1 MVTRR
6 AAGPS
11 EPLTAVKRVSPTHE
25 VREQLLAAIESGQY
39 APGAPLPSE
48 RELCEIFG
56 VSRVSV
62 REAIAGLEAMNLIT
76 VRHGLGAF
84 VQQSIN
90 ERYAGS
96 FAKYLEL
103 HRDQLIE
110 LAKVR
115 APLEALAAEEAARH
129 ADPTALAIVQ
139 EAAVAFEE
147 AVESADRARAA
158 ARDREFHLAIA
169 DASMG
174 RLLPRMIHELN
185 SLLTE
190 ARTATF
196 AQQGQLEQSVADH
209 RAILEALV
217 RGDADGARGAVEQHM
232 RRIGEWLAGLPDG
245 EG

>member
-1 MVTRR
+1 MAKATGRS
-6 AAGPS
+6 A
-11 EPLTAVKRVSPTHE
+11 EPLTAVKRVSPTHQ

-84 VQQSIN
+84 VQESIN
-90 ERYAGS
+90 ERYAGP

-110 LAKVR
+110 LTKVR
-115 APLEALAAEEAARH
+115 APLEALAADEAARH
-129 ADPTALAIVQ
+129 ADKPALDKVKKTGL
-139 EAAVAFEE
+139 AFEKAAKGGE
-147 AVESADRARAA
+147 RARAA
-158 ARDREFHLAIA
+158 ECDRDFHLAIA

-174 RLLPRMIHELN
+174 ELLPRLIHEVN
-185 SLLTE
+185 GLLME
-190 ARTATF
+190 SRTATF
-196 AQQGQLEQSVADH
+196 AQEGQLQQSVEDH
-209 RAILEALV
+209 RAIIDAV
-217 RGDADGARGAVEQHM
+217 VGGDPDAARVAVERHM
-232 RRIGEWLAGLPDG
+232 QRIGEWLEGLPEGDG
-245 EG
+245 